1 MASMEPQPG
10 GARNGGGGGGGSKP
24 PTVACGFF
32 GDDDERPR
40 KNARARREKK
50 KPSDRGGVAVM
61 SRPAPRESW
70 PGNHIR
76 LIRGVVAESKR
87 VVWPSGSHTVAAM
100 VATLIFVVIVA
111 EFIAL
116 IGGAV

>member
-1 MASMEPQPG
+1 MEPQPG
-10 GARNGGGGGGGSKP
+10 GARNGGGGGGSKP

-50 KPSDRGGVAVM
+50 PSGRGGVAVM

-100 VATLIFVVIVA
+100 VATLIFGAIVA
-111 EFIAL
+111 GFIAL
-116 IGGAV
+116 IGGAI